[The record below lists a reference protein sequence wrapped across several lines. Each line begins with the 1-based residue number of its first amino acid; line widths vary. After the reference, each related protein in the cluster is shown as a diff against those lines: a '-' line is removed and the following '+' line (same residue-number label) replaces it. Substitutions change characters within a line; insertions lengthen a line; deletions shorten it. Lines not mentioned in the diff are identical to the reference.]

1 MSIHD
6 QDELFWLGR
15 AQRRRADSD
24 ALRFAL
30 HELLDA
36 VAALPG
42 LSMPPA
48 DAPCHYGVVPQEKC
62 AHCNRIARLT
72 LARNA
77 AENVLKAK
85 P

>member
-1 MSIHD
+1 MSTHD

-24 ALRFAL
+24 ALRRTL
-30 HELLDA
+30 RELLDA
-36 VAALPG
+36 VVELPG
-42 LSMPPA
+42 LKMPPA

-62 AHCNRIARLT
+62 FHCNRIARLT

-77 AENVLKAK
+77 AENVLKDK
-85 P
+85 T